1 MKNFLLRLIIN
12 SLSVFFTAWILQEGV
27 HLDGFFA
34 AIIVALVLALLN
46 AFLKPLLI
54 LFTLPATIFTFGL
67 FLFVINALIILLA
80 SNLVGGFQVDN
91 FWWALLFSLI
101 LTFVNS
107 LLFKLGEDSSG
118 GQQPPRQY

>member
-27 HLDGFFA
+27 HLAGFFA